1 MGVQQVSVNTAFSL
15 STGGKAAGKVGES
28 PEDFAELVRQDQVAA
43 ALDTRDR
50 QRMIERERIAEIG
63 FVRFAREQ
71 YEIKK
76 MLRLMTQFAEKAPD
90 DLRRMFEGIVA
101 DLEQYPPH
109 QPQEMYTR
117 IEAAI
122 ARIPDNAPNDLKQRM
137 KEAYARLKE
146 EMKKPDPE
154 LERLSK
160 AEEQKRVQAIYQP
173 EALLTAAFL

>member
-1 MGVQQVSVNTAFSL
+1 MGVQQVPVNSAFSL
-15 STGGKAAGKVGES
+15 SAGAMAAGKVGES
-28 PEDFAELVRQDQVAA
+28 PEDFAELVRQDEVAA
-43 ALDTRDR
+43 ALHTRDR

-63 FVRFAREQ
+63 FARFAREQ

-90 DLRRMFEGIVA
+90 DLRRTFEGIVA

-109 QPQEMYTR
+109 HPEEMYTR

-122 ARIPDNAPNDLKQRM
+122 ACIPDTAPNYLRQRM

-154 LERLSK
+154 LERLRK

-173 EALLTAAFL
+173 EALVTAAFL